1 MAGPPLAPQTHI
13 GRWPPIIKPP
23 RPWPIEPNLTDYERE
38 RAVFSWAT
46 PRRALDGLPGGRGL
60 NIAHEA
66 VDRHAAGLRG
76 GAVALRWVGRAGRT
90 PGDHLRR
97 SETPDQ
103 PFCEEGWRSG
113 SVSAEIAARLS
124 EHLFYDLEAPVARV
138 CTAEVPIP
146 YPKHF
151 EDAALPQ
158 ATTIAAAVRAL
169 IR

>member
-1 MAGPPLAPQTHI
+1 M
-13 GRWPPIIKPP
+13 
-23 RPWPIEPNLTDYERE
+23 
-38 RAVFSWAT
+38 
-46 PRRALDGLPGGRGL
+46 
-60 NIAHEA
+60 
-66 VDRHAAGLRG
+66 
-76 GAVALRWVGRAGRT
+76 
-90 PGDHLRR
+90 
-97 SETPDQ
+97 
-103 PFCEEGWRSG
+103 
-113 SVSAEIAARLS
+113 SAEIAARLS